1 MSAPVAISKSL
12 LRTCLRTELRAMLP
26 TTRETASVDL
36 CARVKASSA
45 WQSARAVLL
54 FFPLAS
60 EPDISPLLADA
71 LAAGKLL
78 ALPRFNAATNGYEAV
93 RVCDLARELVVG
105 PFQVREPVAAC
116 PVVELKRLDLALV
129 PGLGFDARG
138 YRLGRGKGHYDR
150 LLAGFTGMKIGVA
163 FDFQI
168 VAEVPC
174 EPHDVALDAVVTPTR
189 WIVAKTD

>member
-1 MSAPVAISKSL
+1 MNSTVETKPA
-12 LRTCLRTELRAMLP
+12 LRAQLRAALK
-26 TTRETASVDL
+26 THLLTSRATASANL
-36 CARVKASSA
+36 CARVQATST

-54 FFPLAS
+54 FFPVAS
-60 EPDISPLLADA
+60 EPDISSLLADA
-71 LAAGKLL
+71 LATGKLL
-78 ALPRFNAATNGYEAV
+78 AIPRFNADTNGYEAV
-93 RVCDLARELVVG
+93 RVCDPVRELVVG

-116 PVVELKRLDLALV
+116 PVVALNRLDLALV